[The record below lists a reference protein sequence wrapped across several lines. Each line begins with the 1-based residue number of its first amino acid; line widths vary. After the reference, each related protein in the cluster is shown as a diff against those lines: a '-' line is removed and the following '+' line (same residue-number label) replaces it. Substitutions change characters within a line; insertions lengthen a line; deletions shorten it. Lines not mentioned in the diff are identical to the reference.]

1 MSPVGI
7 SVPLSNP
14 FNPFT
19 QPDASLPDGTP
30 VTTGVFYRALE
41 AGPRTFKYT
50 TYDYLFDA
58 GVRGTLGEFGDYFE
72 TWNYEIA
79 FRYNSNDHTQISSG
93 LVSQPGLRAA
103 LLDTDPL
110 TAFNAFGRNV
120 NTVAALNRV
129 LATTQQVGVA
139 TLTDELVS
147 LNGSHY

>member
-1 MSPVGI
+1 VGI

-19 QPDASLPDGTP
+19 QPDAFLPDGTP
-30 VTTGVFYRALE
+30 VTTGVRYRALE

-93 LVSQPGLRAA
+93 IVSQPRLRAA
-103 LLDTDPL
+103 LLGCTDSL
-110 TAFNAFGRNV
+110 TAFNAFGRWL
-120 NTVAALNRV
+120 TVAALNRV
-129 LATTQQVGVA
+129 LATTN
-139 TLTDELVS
+139 S
-147 LNGSHY
+147 KPPWRR